1 MPTFAKLALARSAL
15 FASVISLAAAG
26 AAAAGIT
33 VPPDNSKLRP
43 STLPGYALA
52 QQKCGICHSA
62 DYISH
67 QPPGLSQAQWTAEM
81 GKMQRSYGAPLN
93 RDEIA
98 LMGADLAVAYGSAKA
113 SDTGVTSLT
122 ATWETAQ
129 MA

>member
-1 MPTFAKLALARSAL
+1 MPTFASLALWRSAL
-15 FASVISLAAAG
+15 LAAAIFLAAAG

-33 VPPDNSKLRP
+33 LPPDNSKLRP

-67 QPPGLSQAQWTAEM
+67 QPPGLGQADWTAEK
-81 GKMQRSYGAPLN
+81 GKMQHSYGAPLSP
-93 RDEIA
+93 DEIA
-98 LMGADLAVAYGSAKA
+98 LIGADLAVAYGSAKA

-122 ATWETAQ
+122 ATWEAAQ
-129 MA
+129 MV

>member
-1 MPTFAKLALARSAL
+1 MPTFASLALWRSAL
-15 FASVISLAAAG
+15 LAAAIFL

-33 VPPDNSKLRP
+33 LPPDNSKLRP

-67 QPPGLSQAQWTAEM
+67 QPPGLGQADWTAEK
-81 GKMQRSYGAPLN
+81 GKMQHYYGAPLSP
-93 RDEIA
+93 DEIA
-98 LMGADLAVAYGSAKA
+98 LIGADLAVAYGSAKA

-122 ATWETAQ
+122 ATWEAAQ
-129 MA
+129 MV